1 MKQSIILRKAKNRA
15 GENPNGY
22 KHVWVVYDTDDF
34 PADHEMY

>member
-22 KHVWVVYDTDDF
+22 KHVGVVYDTDDF